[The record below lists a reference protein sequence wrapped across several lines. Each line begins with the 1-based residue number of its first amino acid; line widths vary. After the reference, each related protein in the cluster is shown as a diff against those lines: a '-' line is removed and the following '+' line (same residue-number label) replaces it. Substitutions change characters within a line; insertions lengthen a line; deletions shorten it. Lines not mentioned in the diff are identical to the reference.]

1 MNAITEEEAAR
12 RRNRAAE
19 YVARHAR
26 KCAEYDERKAWLDAE
41 AAKPKHTSC
50 GAKLDTHSPVSPGF
64 CSAASQ
70 PHQGATMKT
79 KYIVQTSAAAMPNSC
94 WGVYKNVAILEV
106 PASLVGRASMIS
118 ERSRNVVAIYW
129 HSGPLNCGTTPRA
142 AHQNALA
149 WAHKRASELNS
160 ERDASALDSAS
171 L

>member
-1 MNAITEEEAAR
+1 M
-12 RRNRAAE
+12 
-19 YVARHAR
+19 
-26 KCAEYDERKAWLDAE
+26 L
-41 AAKPKHTSC
+41 
-50 GAKLDTHSPVSPGF
+50 
-64 CSAASQ
+64 
-70 PHQGATMKT
+70 T

-94 WGVYKNVAILEV
+94 WGVYKNVASLEV
-106 PASLVGRASMIS
+106 PAGLVGRASMIS

-142 AHQNALA
+142 AHQKALA